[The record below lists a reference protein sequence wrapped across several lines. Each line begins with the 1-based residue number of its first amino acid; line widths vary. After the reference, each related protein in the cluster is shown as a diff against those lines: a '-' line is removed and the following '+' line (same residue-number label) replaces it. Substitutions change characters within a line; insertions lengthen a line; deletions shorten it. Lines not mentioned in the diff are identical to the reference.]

1 MRTVLHDVSLG
12 IGRGESVGLVGE
24 SGSGKSM
31 TARSIMR
38 LLGPGARSTGS
49 IFFEGD
55 DVLTMSHAALLKFRR
70 KGVAMIYQDPRA
82 HINPVRTIGDFLTE
96 GLLLDRNIEREQA
109 EARVVQLLDE
119 VGITDAK
126 RRLRQYPHQL
136 SGGLLQRVMI
146 AAALSE
152 EPRLLLADEPT
163 TALDVTTQEE
173 VMAILDELRV
183 ERSLAMLFITHD
195 LDLAAAVTDRV
206 AAMYAGVI
214 IEVGDSRARHSG
226 SLHPYTVGLLASRP
240 EFGARVRARPIPG
253 RPILASE
260 APKGCVFGARCP
272 YATELCREVRPVLRE
287 VDGRLVACHRA
298 EELRGSISYDEV
310 APS

>member
-1 MRTVLHDVSLG
+1 MSVEPVLQIDRLHVELNVRGEMRTVLHDVSLG

-126 RRLRQYPHQL
+126 RR
-136 SGGLLQRVMI
+136 
-146 AAALSE
+146 
-152 EPRLLLADEPT
+152 
-163 TALDVTTQEE
+163 
-173 VMAILDELRV
+173 
-183 ERSLAMLFITHD
+183 
-195 LDLAAAVTDRV
+195 
-206 AAMYAGVI
+206 
-214 IEVGDSRARHSG
+214 
-226 SLHPYTVGLLASRP
+226 
-240 EFGARVRARPIPG
+240 
-253 RPILASE
+253 
-260 APKGCVFGARCP
+260 
-272 YATELCREVRPVLRE
+272 
-287 VDGRLVACHRA
+287 
-298 EELRGSISYDEV
+298 
-310 APS
+310 